1 MGSRT
6 GAINAPIGDISNSG
20 DFSNSRDFSSLD
32 ISDDTGLCT
41 FSCKDCGNQFAGV
54 RVGINL
60 KCPECHSENTK
71 MEL

>member
-6 GAINAPIGDISNSG
+6 GAIIAPIGDISNPG
-20 DFSNSRDFSSLD
+20 DLSSLD

-60 KCPECHSENTK
+60 KCPECHSVNTK
-71 MEL
+71 MVQY

>member
-6 GAINAPIGDISNSG
+6 GAINAPIG
-20 DFSNSRDFSSLD
+20 DFSSLD

-41 FSCKDCGNQFAGV
+41 FSCKECGNQFAGV

-60 KCPECHSENTK
+60 KCPECHSVNTK
-71 MEL
+71 MELR